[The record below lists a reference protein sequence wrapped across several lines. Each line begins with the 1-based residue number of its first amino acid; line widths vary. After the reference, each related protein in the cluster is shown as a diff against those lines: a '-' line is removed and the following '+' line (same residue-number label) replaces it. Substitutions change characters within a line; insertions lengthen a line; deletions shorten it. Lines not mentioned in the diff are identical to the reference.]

1 MYIAVI
7 ADNIADRKQLE
18 RLLSRANEAIS
29 DETGTL
35 YIDAFGDEKSFL
47 STAMRYEIFFVDIVS
62 GEDQARNVIEILKNA
77 KRKDVKAEEG
87 VSEKELKSL
96 EEGFKR
102 TDDI

>member
-18 RLLSRANEAIS
+18 RLLNRANDAIS

-47 STAMRYEIFFVDIVS
+47 YTAMRYEIFFVDIVS
-62 GEDQARNVIEILKNA
+62 GEVLFTS
-77 KRKDVKAEEG
+77 KDKYDSGCGWPAFT
-87 VSEKELKSL
+87 KSASVNL
-96 EEGFKR
+96 
-102 TDDI
+102 